1 MQGLWCMNSSNRLG
15 QKEIRRYMGY
25 TLYVKKICFPTGLFF
40 LLNCLFFFLK
50 KKILKNTT
58 RWEKEVYLKIII
70 N

>member
-25 TLYVKKICFPTGLFF
+25 TLYVKKISLSTGLGYVWQRVFF
-40 LLNCLFFFLK
+40 LVIKQHCQK
-50 KKILKNTT
+50 TT